1 MTFLGLIGVIVA
13 FHSKEA
19 EDSED
24 ILPSLIINAS
34 LPLWMEVYRVLFKH
48 AQWKKWQVLLN
59 KICLVAIGV
68 MHMHLVA
75 EFIQQ
80 TPSPET
86 LKELTLVFGYF

>member
-34 LPLWMEVYRVLFKH
+34 LPLWIGAYRMLFKH
-48 AQWKKWQVLLN
+48 AQWKSASFAQQDLSRGHW
-59 KICLVAIGV
+59 CYAHAFGRGV
-68 MHMHLVA
+68 HPA
-75 EFIQQ
+75 DA
-80 TPSPET
+80 
-86 LKELTLVFGYF
+86 